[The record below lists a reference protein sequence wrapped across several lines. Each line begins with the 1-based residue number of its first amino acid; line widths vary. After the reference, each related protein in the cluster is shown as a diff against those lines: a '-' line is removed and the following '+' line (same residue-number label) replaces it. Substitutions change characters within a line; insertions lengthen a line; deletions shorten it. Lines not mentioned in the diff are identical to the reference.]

1 MGLDNFAIYPVSREP
16 IPNSYFQY
24 PKALC
29 SGICSADENCI
40 RGKVYDDLVVYA
52 SGLSLYSDVLYE
64 EDINIII
71 DSLGTMDFSK
81 FVKTSS
87 NPYQHTQSSVN
98 ELKNWFQTVQDHS
111 GIVISWY

>member
-16 IPNSYFQY
+16 IPNSCFQY

-52 SGLSLYSDVLYE
+52 SGISLYSDVLNE
-64 EDINIII
+64 KEINIII
-71 DSLGTMDFSK
+71 NSLDKMDFLK
-81 FVKTSS
+81 FVKTTS
-87 NPYQHTQSSVN
+87 NPYHHTPSSIN
-98 ELKNWFQTVQDHS
+98 ELKNWFQTVRDQS